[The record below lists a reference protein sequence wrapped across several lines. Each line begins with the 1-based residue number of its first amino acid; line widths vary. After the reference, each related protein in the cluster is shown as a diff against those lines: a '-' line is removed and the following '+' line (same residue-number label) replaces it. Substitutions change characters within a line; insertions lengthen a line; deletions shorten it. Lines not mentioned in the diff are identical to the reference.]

1 MKFKIETFF
10 DPTVPDDGT
19 TYKLSENRGMFYHHV
34 MTTLYLDE
42 IFKYIK
48 NNGKIENHSN

>member
-10 DPTVPDDGT
+10 DPSVPDDGT
-19 TYKLSENRGMFYHHV
+19 TYRLSEKRDLFYYHV

-48 NNGKIENHSN
+48 TMEKN